1 MELEQQDMK
10 SMNISVEKHAEMVC
24 YSIMAYNPKIMVV
37 MMGTIFLGMDATAT
51 DLSRMV
57 RNVPNWPVKRAIVY
71 QHVEMVIPT
80 TLFPKSNLS

>member
-24 YSIMAYNPKIMVV
+24 YSIMPYNPKIMVV

-57 RNVPNWPVKRAIVY
+57 RNVPNWPVERAIVY